1 MDRVSIIDNICGRLV
16 AIAASMSLLEK
27 SGIITQP
34 AVRDLLNLYVEAL
47 SKSGYE
53 LQEIHNEMC
62 ENSYINHRITE

>member
-1 MDRVSIIDNICGRLV
+1 MSRISVIDNICGRLV
-16 AIAASMSLLEK
+16 AIGASMSLLEK

-62 ENSYINHRITE
+62 EEDS